1 MKCSPSHFRLPVV
14 RNLIHLNVKFTPEN
28 LSPVATGD
36 DSGDDSGDE
45 GPERGREDEEDME
58 ETGSPVSQ
66 RPKSPLPPANER
78 FHQIDE
84 RAPSPETVLLKGSQE
99 NMGPSPEAEAE
110 FEKELAKM
118 MTEVSAESRRVDRR
132 TALALWE
139 SVTLPTGL
147 KKKRVDDLE
156 EDGDASASTEESV
169 MKFTLVTR
177 GGRQR
182 QVGSRL
188 FTPSAAVTYSKTTQT
203 RQIAVPSGSALAIQT
218 RTAQIQD
225 RVEQQQLKRL
235 VLNYEQREEAEELKG
250 VFRSVDRNCSHIFH

>member
-1 MKCSPSHFRLPVV
+1 
-14 RNLIHLNVKFTPEN
+14 
-28 LSPVATGD
+28 
-36 DSGDDSGDE
+36 
-45 GPERGREDEEDME
+45 ME

-66 RPKSPLPPANER
+66 RLKGPLPPANER

-84 RAPSPETVLLKGSQE
+84 RAPSPDTVLLKGSQE

-118 MTEVSAESRRVDRR
+118 RTEASAESRRVDRR

-139 SVTLPTGL
+139 SATLP
-147 KKKRVDDLE
+147 KKKRVDDFE
-156 EDGDASASTEESV
+156 EDGDASASAEESV

-182 QVGSRL
+182 QVGSRP
-188 FTPSAAVTYSKTTQT
+188 FAPSAAVTHSKPTQT

-250 VFRSVDRNCSHIFH
+250 ASHSVDRSCSHIFR

>member
-1 MKCSPSHFRLPVV
+1 MEF
-14 RNLIHLNVKFTPEN
+14 FPEN
-28 LSPVATGD
+28 LFPVVTGD

-45 GPERGREDEEDME
+45 GPEREREDEEDME

-66 RPKSPLPPANER
+66 RLKTLPPANR
-78 FHQIDE
+78 YFRQIDE

-99 NMGPSPEAEAE
+99 NTGPSPEAEAE

-118 MTEVSAESRRVDRR
+118 MTETSAESRRVDRR

-139 SVTLPTGL
+139 TATLPTGL
-147 KKKRVDDLE
+147 KKKRVDDFE
-156 EDGDASASTEESV
+156 EDGDTSASAEESV
-169 MKFTLVTR
+169 MKFTLITR

-182 QVGSRL
+182 QVGSRP
-188 FTPSAAVTYSKTTQT
+188 FTPSAVVTHSKTTQT

-250 VFRSVDRNCSHIFH
+250 VSHSINKNRSHLFR